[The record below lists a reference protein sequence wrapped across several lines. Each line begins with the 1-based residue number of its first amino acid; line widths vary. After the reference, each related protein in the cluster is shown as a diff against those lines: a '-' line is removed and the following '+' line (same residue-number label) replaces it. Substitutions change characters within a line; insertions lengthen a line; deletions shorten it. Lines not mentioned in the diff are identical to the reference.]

1 MRILKAVQADIEDVA
16 KLHIQVFPDFFLTS
30 LGASFLKELYA
41 GFLSHSSGIFLVAK
55 EEGLIVGFVAGTSS
69 PKVFFSD
76 LRRGRCIA
84 FFIKAIPSIFRNPLP
99 VCKKLFYAATY
110 RGDAPVA
117 NPSAALL
124 SSIGTSHSCRGT
136 GVAGSLMIE
145 FESEAMKHGAGHV
158 FLTTDASDNDRVNAF
173 YRKQGYE
180 IVTSF
185 QQNGGRDMFRYEKPL
200 SARI

>member
-16 KLHIQVFPDFFLTS
+16 KLHIQVFPEFFLTS

-55 EEGLIVGFVAGTSS
+55 EEGRIVGFVAGTSS
-69 PKVFFSD
+69 PRVFFSD
-76 LRRGRCIA
+76 LRRRRCIV
-84 FFIKAIPSIFRNPLP
+84 FVIKAIPSIFRNPLP

-117 NPSAALL
+117 RPSAALL
-124 SSIGTSHSCRGT
+124 SSIGTSHLCRGA

-145 FESEAMKHGAGHV
+145 FENEAMKHGAGHV

-200 SARI
+200 PVRI

>member
-1 MRILKAVQADIEDVA
+1 VRILKAVQADIEDVA
-16 KLHIQVFPDFFLTS
+16 KLHIQVFPGFFLTS

-55 EEGLIVGFVAGTSS
+55 EEGRVVGFVAGTSS

-76 LRRGRCIA
+76 LRRRRCMA
-84 FFIKAIPSIFRNPLP
+84 FVIKATPSIFRNPLP
-99 VCKKLFYAATY
+99 VCRKLFYAATY

-117 NPSAALL
+117 RPSAALL
-124 SSIGTSHSCRGT
+124 SSIGISHLCRGA

-145 FESEAMKHGAGHV
+145 FENESVKRGVEHIY
-158 FLTTDASDNDRVNAF
+158 LTTDALDNDRVNVF

-180 IVTSF
+180 IVTTF
-185 QQNGGRDMFRYEKPL
+185 QQNGGRDMFRYEKQL
-200 SARI
+200 SVRI

>member
-1 MRILKAVQADIEDVA
+1 MRILKAVLADIEEVA
-16 KLHIQVFPDFFLTS
+16 ELHVQAFPGFFLTS
-30 LGASFLKELYA
+30 LGVPFLKELYA

-55 EEGLIVGFVAGTSS
+55 EEGLVIGFVAGTSS

-76 LRRGRCIA
+76 LRHTRCLA
-84 FFIKAIPSIFRNPLP
+84 FVIKAIPSIFRNPLP
-99 VCKKLFYAATY
+99 VCRKLFYAATY
-110 RGDAPVA
+110 KGDAPA
-117 NPSAALL
+117 ARCSAALL
-124 SSIGTSHSCRGT
+124 SSIGTSQICRGA

-145 FESEAMKHGAGHV
+145 FENEAMKHGAGHV

-200 SARI
+200 PVRI